1 MCTAFGS
8 PWPATAIVKA
18 GGAVLWPLTFYQVRW
33 QWWLRYYGTD
43 KQVLVGDTVRIGI
56 VADIRQCGRIAI
68 SYAKKITWVSP
79 AQIDARW
86 TEYCAG
92 KLVHEYGQAKHT
104 ARAGESQARAARS
117 RREESATCSSS

>member
-79 AQIDARW
+79 ACQGQPKFPQLWQLNLPHPVQESFASSAR
-86 TEYCAG
+86 TSPAFSFS
-92 KLVHEYGQAKHT
+92 L
-104 ARAGESQARAARS
+104 S
-117 RREESATCSSS
+117 R